1 MGLSK
6 AYLILYNV
14 LQVAGWTSLLLKL
27 APYLSLQI
35 KNSKASL
42 MPAPNPESLYQEL
55 GFELR
60 LLQTA
65 ALLEVLHA
73 ALGLVRSNPIVVAT
87 QIVRYR
93 INHFPKCCL
102 CLQR

>member
-14 LQVAGWTSLLLKL
+14 LQVSGWTSLLLKL
-27 APYLSLQI
+27 APYLSLQF
-35 KNSKASL
+35 KNSKGGL

-73 ALGLVRSNPIVVAT
+73 ALGLVRSNPMVVAT

-93 INHFPKCCL
+93 TNHF
-102 CLQR
+102 